1 MTTDEQ
7 IKANQENSK
16 KSKGPVTQA
25 GLHNSSKNST
35 KHGFTAH
42 KLVLRPE
49 EEEPFRE
56 FQAKHLEKY
65 QPVGV
70 DEEYCAHQV
79 IDNRWRLIQITAT
92 ETAFYEL
99 GYLTHAEKFT
109 ATHPPDKV
117 SAMTRALTVTEKQK
131 ELSLLNRYQA
141 RLTKQAALD
150 FKRLEEMQRIRKA
163 AELKQFQLAAAFDM
177 RAHLDRKPWDPA
189 QFGFV
194 WSAEEISR
202 YSDLSALRR
211 EAFKVAGGHKE
222 IVYEDLPKRN

>member
-1 MTTDEQ
+1 MATDEQ

-16 KSKGPVTQA
+16 HSKGPVSKS
-25 GLHNSSKNST
+25 GLETSSKNST

-42 KLVLRPE
+42 TLVLRPE

-65 QPVGV
+65 QPVDV
-70 DEEYCAHQV
+70 DEEYCAHQI

-92 ETAFYEL
+92 ETAIYEL
-99 GYLTHAEKFT
+99 GYIAHAEKFT

-117 SAMTRALTVTEKQK
+117 LAMTRALTITEKQK

-150 FKRLEEMQRIRKA
+150 FKQLEEMQRIRKA

>member
-1 MTTDEQ
+1 MATDVQ

-16 KSKGPVTQA
+16 HSKGPVTQT
-25 GLHNSSKNST
+25 GLERSSKNAT
-35 KHGFTAH
+35 KHGFTGH
-42 KLVLRPE
+42 TLLLPPE

-56 FQAKHLEKY
+56 FQARHLAKY

-70 DEEYCAHQV
+70 DEEANAYQI
-79 IDNRWRLIQITAT
+79 IDNRWRLNQITAT
-92 ETAFYEL
+92 EAAIYEL
-99 GYLTHAEKFT
+99 GRMDHAEKF
-109 ATHPPDKV
+109 AAHPPEKIT
-117 SAMTRALTVTEKQK
+117 AMCRAQTLNEKQK
-131 ELSLLNRYQA
+131 DLSLLNRYQA
-141 RLTKQAALD
+141 RLTKQVTLD
-150 FKRLEEMQRIRKA
+150 LKELEERQCTRKA

>member
-1 MTTDEQ
+1 MATDEQ

-16 KSKGPVTQA
+16 HSKGPVSKS
-25 GLHNSSKNST
+25 GLETSSKNST

-42 KLVLRPE
+42 TLVLRPE

-70 DEEYCAHQV
+70 DEEYCAHQI

-92 ETAFYEL
+92 ETALYEL

-131 ELSLLNRYQA
+131 ELSLLNRYQGSSHQTSRPGFQTA
-141 RLTKQAALD
+141 RRDAAHPQREGTKAV
-150 FKRLEEMQRIRKA
+150 
-163 AELKQFQLAAAFDM
+163 
-177 RAHLDRKPWDPA
+177 P
-189 QFGFV
+189 
-194 WSAEEISR
+194 ISR
-202 YSDLSALRR
+202 RL
-211 EAFKVAGGHKE
+211 
-222 IVYEDLPKRN
+222 